1 VNVTAE
7 PSARGSFLGRAALF
21 AVVVGVAVGIGGRLA
36 AGPSCGP
43 SPDGVMASCDDLVTD
58 LAARMG
64 VLVALATLVMIALS
78 AGLLRTAERMDAD
91 RRELEREAG
100 A

>member
-1 VNVTAE
+1 MDE
-7 PSARGSFLGRAALF
+7 PSARGSFLGRAAVL
-21 AVVVGVAVGIGGRLA
+21 AVVVGVTVGVGARLV
-36 AGPSCGP
+36 AGSSCGP
-43 SPDGVMASCDDLVTD
+43 TSDRLIGSCDDLVTD

>member
-1 VNVTAE
+1 MDE
-7 PSARGSFLGRAALF
+7 PSARGSFLGRAAVL
-21 AVVVGVAVGIGGRLA
+21 AVVVGVAVGVGARLV
-36 AGPSCGP
+36 AGSSCGP
-43 SPDGVMASCDDLVTD
+43 TSDRLIGSCDDLVTD

-64 VLVALATLVMIALS
+64 VL

>member
-1 VNVTAE
+1 MSE
-7 PSARGSFLGRAALF
+7 GSARGSFLGRAALL
-21 AVVVGVAVGIGGRLA
+21 AVVVGVVVGVGARLV
-36 AGPSCGP
+36 AGSSCGAP
-43 SPDGVMASCDDLVTD
+43 TDGMTVSCDDLVTD

-91 RRELEREAG
+91 RREHEREAG

>member
-1 VNVTAE
+1 MAE
-7 PSARGSFLGRAALF
+7 PGARGSFLGRAAVF
-21 AVVVGVAVGIGGRLA
+21 AVVVGLAVGVGARLL
-36 AGPSCGP
+36 AGPSCGT
-43 SPDGVMASCDDLVTD
+43 SPDGMMTSCDDLVTD

-91 RRELEREAG
+91 RREYEREAG

>member
-1 VNVTAE
+1 MAE
-7 PSARGSFLGRAALF
+7 PSARGSFLGRAAML
-21 AVVVGVAVGIGGRLA
+21 AVVIGVAAGVGARLV
-36 AGPSCGP
+36 AGSSCGAP
-43 SPDGVMASCDDLVTD
+43 PDGLTASCDDLVTD

-91 RRELEREAG
+91 RREHEREAG

>member
-1 VNVTAE
+1 MTE
-7 PSARGSFLGRAALF
+7 PSARGSFLGRAALL
-21 AVVVGVAVGIGGRLA
+21 AVVVGVVVGVGARLV
-36 AGPSCGP
+36 AGSSCG
-43 SPDGVMASCDDLVTD
+43 SATDGMTVSCDDLVTD

-91 RRELEREAG
+91 RREHEREAG